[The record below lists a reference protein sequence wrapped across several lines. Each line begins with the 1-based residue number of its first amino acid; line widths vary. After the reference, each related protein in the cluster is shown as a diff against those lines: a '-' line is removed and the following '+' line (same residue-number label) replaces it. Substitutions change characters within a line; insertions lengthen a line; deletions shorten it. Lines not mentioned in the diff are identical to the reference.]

1 MSKVAGVILSVAL
14 LAGCKKEP
22 DPDAELR
29 ARYVKTLVDRA
40 DAGARFSLYD
50 SDEVVFDDGWY
61 NPGWYV
67 PPSAKEGTFARPM
80 REHAL
85 VRLRSHGR
93 RPMRL
98 VLDGIP
104 QIEHVKGPIW
114 LTVTVEG
121 QHIGFFPVH
130 GPLRAELEVPPEVLP
145 ESGWVDVALRASYV
159 TFPPGDG
166 RPISYRLFSLAW
178 EPANR

>member
-1 MSKVAGVILSVAL
+1 MTKTAGIILSLSLVV
-14 LAGCKKEP
+14 GCKKEP

-29 ARYVKTLVDRA
+29 ARYVKTLIDRA

-61 NPGWYV
+61 NPGWFV
-67 PPSAKEGTFARPM
+67 PPSAKAGMFARPM

-85 VRLRSHGR
+85 LRLRSHGR

-104 QIEHVKGPIW
+104 QIEHDKGPVW
-114 LTVTVEG
+114 LTVAIDG

-130 GPLRAELEVPPEVLP
+130 GRLRAELDVPPEVLP
-145 ESGWVDVALRASYV
+145 ESGWVDVGLQASYV

-166 RPISYRLFSLAW
+166 RPISYRLVSVAW
-178 EPANR
+178 EPKAP